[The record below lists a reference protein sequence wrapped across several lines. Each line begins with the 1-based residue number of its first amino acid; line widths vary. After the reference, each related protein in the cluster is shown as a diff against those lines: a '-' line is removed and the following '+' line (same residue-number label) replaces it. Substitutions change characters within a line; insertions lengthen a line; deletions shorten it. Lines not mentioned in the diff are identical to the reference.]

1 MQDLRK
7 EKSVGRLSV
16 RAKRLLAVVAV
27 FILTMSLGASALADG
42 GRAGGAP
49 GGAPSGGQQTPGG
62 ANGQQ
67 PENGGGATQPG
78 GAPNGSPARGAVGAN
93 LDKIEAAIAAIEDE
107 TVQVNLT
114 ALLEAYADALEA
126 KQAAIAANETES
138 IAALATAASAAKDA
152 LELAMA
158 EAGLSL
164 DDTFAE
170 PERAEDGTG
179 RALGKPE
186 LDAESIAAGIAALED
201 SDANKAALEGLLN
214 AYRTALQARAAANT
228 ASMTGGEI
236 AALDQAVTAA
246 EVDLRE
252 KLANAGLA
260 TELTVQNRQE
270 QQSQWRMTVVADETE
285 APSGT
290 GFFESIFNWLS
301 SLFQ

>member
-67 PENGGGATQPG
+67 PENGDGAALPG
-78 GAPNGSPARGAVGAN
+78 GAQNGSPARGAVGAN
-93 LDKIEAAIAAIEDE
+93 LDKIEAAIAAIADE
-107 TVQVNLT
+107 AVQANLT

-126 KQAAIAANETES
+126 KQAAIEANDTDSISELAA
-138 IAALATAASAAKDA
+138 AASAAKDA
-152 LELAMA
+152 LELGMA

-164 DDTFAE
+164 DSILTE

-260 TELTVQNRQE
+260 TELTAQNRQE

-301 SLFQ
+301 SLLQ